1 MMNCLRLLLWL
12 RFVPSAYI
20 LDWERRAFS
29 SRSLKWSSA
38 SDWLWGPGGKDGGGL
53 GKPGFESGC
62 LGGGQVGFGFGDHR
76 LP

>member
-12 RFVPSAYI
+12 RLVPSAYI

-38 SDWLWGPGGKDGGGL
+38 SDWVSGSGGKDGGGL
-53 GKPGFESGC
+53 GGPGFESGC
-62 LGGGQVGFGFGDHR
+62 IGGRRPGLGNHR
-76 LP
+76 LL